1 MSPARYSV
9 RQPKRLCFCPGSGA
23 AIGGGMGVGW
33 ILRAVA
39 MAIAL
44 VVGTLVVLKALPGAA
59 MHPLL
64 SAIEAQLVSAS
75 APVETY
81 LIAPVAGRLG
91 QHGITSEVAP
101 HWPAFAVMFF
111 LLFISIG
118 RIAPPQGT
126 GAQILQLTWSALCA
140 MIAGAVA
147 GTFGLGEAR
156 LMWWAL
162 AGIALWNFGLQF
174 VITRFSL
181 SAFAALGLF
190 LLFAAMAFGLIPGR
204 LHPVPDAQSPGLAGT
219 AVAIGALALGLMG
232 LATFGDGRQGA
243 DAWLGDR
250 YTREGLSMLA
260 VLAAIMLASVGL
272 A

>member
-1 MSPARYSV
+1 
-9 RQPKRLCFCPGSGA
+9 
-23 AIGGGMGVGW
+23 MGVGW
-33 ILRAVA
+33 ILRAMA
-39 MAIAL
+39 MAVAL
-44 VVGTLVVLKALPGAA
+44 VMGTLVVLKALPGAA
-59 MHPLL
+59 LPPLL
-64 SAIEAQLVSAS
+64 SAIETQLVSAS
-75 APVETY
+75 APVEAH

-91 QHGITSEVAP
+91 QHGITFEVAS
-101 HWPAFAVMFF
+101 HWSALAMMFF

-118 RIAPPQGT
+118 HIAPPQGT

-243 DAWLGDR
+243 NAWLGDR

-260 VLAAIMLASVGL
+260 VLAAIMLATAGL